1 MADTH
6 KLMHDV
12 YSEHHAWV
20 YGWLRKKLGC
30 AHNAADVAQ
39 DTFLR
44 ILSSRDALLMARQS
58 RGYIATIATIA
69 KHLLIDRAR
78 RQRLEQA
85 YLHELS
91 LLALDNEGTPST
103 ERLWA
108 TLQAL
113 EQICQILDG
122 LGAKPREAFLL
133 HYLEGQTQ
141 AKVAEQLGISVRM
154 VQKYLVQ
161 VLLHCQQ
168 VKD

>member
-58 RGYIATIATIA
+58 RGYIATIA